1 LTQTTTTCLHVR
13 KNIEKKDRA
22 GTGILPAWEKKKK
35 RFELSELV
43 VELVVVVVLVVLVV
57 FVVVVLDL

>member
-1 LTQTTTTCLHVR
+1 MSACPKEHRKKGSGRDGYSACL
-13 KNIEKKDRA
+13 
-22 GTGILPAWEKKKK
+22 GKKKK